1 MPLIVRGEIK
11 IKTVEQK
18 ETAQPM
24 QYKWDNDLK
33 RIVPVELPKPEP
45 VKIQP
50 KPMQIIHKQVIEK
63 EIVETPSLYH
73 EETHGDLHKLFNKK
87 SDYLRDILD
96 FDSNK

>member
-1 MPLIVRGEIK
+1 MPLIVKGEIK

-24 QYKWDNDLK
+24 QYKWDNVLN
-33 RIVPVELPKPEP
+33 RIVPVETPKPEP
-45 VKIQP
+45 VKIQT

-63 EIVETPSLYH
+63 EVVEPPSNYH
-73 EETHGDLHKLFNKK
+73 EETHGDLHKMFNKK